1 MADNKPTSAPA
12 DEIELVNRQEQ
23 EAMPNAYHD
32 VSGEYPTKKRKKV
45 LLKMDLHIIPL
56 LMILYLLSYIDR
68 ANIGNAKI
76 EGIEADLGLTPKQYQ
91 ITLSIFFVSY
101 ILCEVPSNWI
111 LEGYFSQRP
120 SLYIGIITVLW
131 GILMTL
137 HGIVKDFGDI
147 VTVRFIMGIF
157 EAGFFPGAIAVLNKW
172 YTKYELATR
181 LALFYTASALSGA
194 FSGLLAYAIAKMDG
208 VAGQEGWRW
217 IFTLEGIATIFIGFI
232 TPFLL
237 PDTPERR
244 PNWLTDE
251 ECDYLIRRMVAQN
264 GGERANEEGQK
275 LTLALIKDVVTD
287 WQYYPL
293 ILCYWSSTVP
303 IYGMKFTLPQ
313 IIKNMGYSSSNAQLL
328 SIPPYVTGAISSVG
342 FNMLGD
348 KMRRRSYF
356 LLIPQVLVVISYCI
370 ITPLSSHI
378 NDHIGACFFAV
389 ILLNIGVYPINP
401 GTSSWT
407 SNNSAGAAK
416 RSVALAYV
424 LSIASIGGI
433 FASYIFIDSEA
444 PGYPTGFGV
453 SMAAAVA
460 GIFSVGFLDWYYK
473 RVNKK
478 RDQMSI
484 EEISEK
490 YSEEDLARL
499 GNRSPLFRFT
509 R

>member
-1 MADNKPTSAPA
+1 MCGSCLCSCFSTVCVLALANSGANILIVRP
-12 DEIELVNRQEQ
+12 LV
-23 EAMPNAYHD
+23 
-32 VSGEYPTKKRKKV
+32 V
-45 LLKMDLHIIPL
+45 
-56 LMILYLLSYIDR
+56 LSYIDR

-91 ITLSIFFVSY
+91 ITLSIFFIGY

-111 LEGYFSQRP
+111 LEKYFPQRP
-120 SLYIGIITVLW
+120 SIYIGIITLLW
-131 GILMTL
+131 GIMMTL
-137 HGIVKDFGDI
+137 HGIVQNFGGI
-147 VTVRFIMGIF
+147 VAVRFLMGIF
-157 EAGFFPGAIAVLNKW
+157 EAGLFPAAVTVLNKW

-217 IFTLEGIATIFIGFI
+217 IFLLEGMATVLMGVI
-232 TPFLL
+232 TPFVLT
-237 PDTPERR
+237 DTPERR
-244 PNWLTDE
+244 PKWLTDE

-264 GGERANEEGQK
+264 GGERANKEGKK
-275 LTLALIKDVVTD
+275 LSLALLKDVVTD
-287 WQYYPL
+287 WQYYPFV
-293 ILCYWSSTVP
+293 LCYWSNTVP
-303 IYGMKFTLPQ
+303 NYGMKFTLPQ

-328 SIPPYVTGAISSVG
+328 SIPPYVAGAISSVC

-356 LLIPQVLVVISYCI
+356 LMIPQALVVISYCI
-370 ITPLSSHI
+370 ITPLSPHI
-378 NDHIGACFFAV
+378 KDYIGACFFAV
-389 ILLNIGVYPINP
+389 ILSNIGVYPINP
-401 GTSSWT
+401 GTSSWA

-424 LSIASIGGI
+424 LSLSSVGGI
-433 FASYIFIDSEA
+433 FASYIFIESEA

-453 SMAAAVA
+453 SMAAALA
-460 GIFSVGFLDWYYK
+460 GIFAVAFLDFSYK

-490 YSEEDLARL
+490 YSEDDLARL
-499 GNRSPLFRFT
+499 GNRSPLFRYT

>member
-1 MADNKPTSAPA
+1 MAGNKPTSAPA
-12 DEIELVNRQEQ
+12 DEIELVKRQEQ

-32 VSGEYPTKKRKKV
+32 VSDEYPTKKRKKV
-45 LLKMDLHIIPL
+45 LFKMDLHIIPL
-56 LMILYLLSYIDR
+56 FMILYLLSYIDR

-76 EGIEADLGLTPKQYQ
+76 EGIEADLGLTSKQYQ

-111 LEGYFSQRP
+111 LEELFSQRP

-137 HGIVKDFGDI
+137 HGIVKDFDGI

-208 VAGQEGWRW
+208 VAGV
-217 IFTLEGIATIFIGFI
+217 I

-244 PNWLTDE
+244 PSWLTDE

-264 GGERANEEGQK
+264 GGERADEEGQK

-313 IIKNMGYSSSNAQLL
+313 IIKNMGYSSSSAQLL
-328 SIPPYVTGAISSVG
+328 SIPPYVAGAISSVG

-389 ILLNIGVYPINP
+389 ILLNIGVYLINP
-401 GTSSWT
+401 GTSSWA

-453 SMAAAVA
+453 SMAAAIA
-460 GIFSVGFLDWYYK
+460 GIFSVAFLEFYYK
-473 RVNKK
+473 RINKK

-499 GNRSPLFRFT
+499 GNRSPLFRYT